1 MFPHLCLFFLLQCRL
16 QAVMLHLV
24 VCLLQSVIISYFFL
38 VFHDLEILEGS
49 DILQNLIG
57 IELNLKINLER
68 TDKFMVLCLPTYEN
82 GLALHLFR
90 VS

>member
-1 MFPHLCLFFLLQCRL
+1 
-16 QAVMLHLV
+16 MLHLV

-57 IELNLKINLER
+57 IELNL
-68 TDKFMVLCLPTYEN
+68 
-82 GLALHLFR
+82 
-90 VS
+90 